1 MDEWRTVAK
10 RIDTYHGQGSV
21 VGGYFP
27 TCRNP
32 KLRKGGR
39 MLQKGR
45 HGQEKECR
53 DLNQKISVL
62 LEIVFVDIKND
73 LLLHDVILLKK
84 GDVKRAKIF
93 LDRAKRKLKR
103 LSDAGFERKAKEF
116 KKWEQRPKRLLL

>member
-1 MDEWRTVAK
+1 
-10 RIDTYHGQGSV
+10 
-21 VGGYFP
+21 
-27 TCRNP
+27 
-32 KLRKGGR
+32 

-116 KKWEQRPKRLLL
+116 RKWEQRHKRLLLKPETGLFLFPWIIKTQH